1 MGSGASKAPSVD
13 TSASQDKDSKKATP
27 IHRGTVGKK
36 GKPSPHPPLT
46 AKKELLKDVDL
57 KFIDDI
63 ALQVPADL
71 LVEDFWDVV
80 EYMIVTPDGQ
90 VVNDLFKVRAIFRWI
105 VSYDIMNID
114 TDVLPPDGS
123 PLEYF
128 LKIQCEIGDHAHLF
142 YTMCSLADIPCVII
156 NGMTK
161 SAMYELGGE
170 VDRTSMASQWNA
182 VYVEGEWRIVDCFW
196 ASVCVDERNSI
207 DRVELT
213 KKNRLK
219 RVMEDGEGPVPF
231 NDFYFLVDPE
241 QLLWTHL
248 PDEPAWQLVKS
259 TITEKEFQ
267 ERAYVREQLHILDM
281 EIGNNC
287 KNCILYTDGGP
298 VNIVFTLPMS
308 EGRFY
313 KFAYNLSQMKMEVIN
328 GEEKP
333 VDLLLERFVFFEHTE
348 EQVKFISRLP
358 VTGMFQFDIFA
369 VDVQHSKSYKLL
381 CTYLIQCDGKS
392 DSILPFPDCPDLGWG
407 VTPHAEDAGIRLR
420 NKENPCGR
428 ITTKTGEIEFIF
440 EVQDIPFLSS
450 SLKNVLINEALL
462 SKYIL
467 SRRDKE
473 KYIVKVRL
481 PKEGEY
487 ALKIFADDGGNK
499 IENYIPKD
507 IINLLLYFDGGEKIN
522 DPFPNVA
529 GGNVGTKPYAEKFG
543 IDVISYHNGM
553 VKAWGGKARV
563 EFETHSEGLVL
574 MCDLSSS
581 NKDAQ
586 ARGKIEST
594 HVDNHWV
601 FDLTL
606 PVPGDYS
613 MNVLAAIDEDSSN
626 VYEIQSYMITSI
638 VSDVKRVKFAEDTK
652 EEDDIITATIRTSE
666 ETITI
671 PIPRVDA
678 TEKVFTRISRRDGRD
693 GENGTRPSVA
703 VNSDTFDITLK
714 EDGEYVMD
722 VWAQDK
728 SNVLDTVARFAI
740 CRRPSI
746 DSYTDDIDAL
756 IESLKPQAEVEE
768 EIEENIEEQQQAEEA
783 IDENDEEQQQND
795 DVDQSTVLGDD
806 EESDRQS
813 EIRDRENSEI
823 KTPSHNQKDDKES
836 NSDAEEDKI
845 NTNDNEKREESE
857 INTVVVIHTT
867 TKLKEE
873 SSKYKNVSTD
883 ENRNDRP
890 KSTQEENE
898 GRRSADSIPAE
909 NQIAAGTVTSVV
921 VKEGTQNRD
930 SISTKSDDNQ
940 EKESDDVFSSSD
952 GRSLGDVD
960 SESIFTVQESDRED
974 STRND
979 SVSVSAFGKVAAH
992 VIAEDQVDND
1002 NDDDYS
1008 DDEDER
1014 LTMESE
1020 AEVKPEIDE
1029 KNMDKDTKD
1038 KYRAARRRTI
1048 VRKLNRAIRNRKLKE
1063 LVRIF
1068 GEYKAT
1074 QPPKSD
1080 ELLRE
1085 ARRIINQ
1092 LKAKDN
1098 LINATLSKDPDI
1110 LREAIN
1116 RANKYNYNMALTVQ
1130 ILLANRLLERY
1141 IRMKKIE
1148 TTVIDMNQ
1156 NAVTEMK
1163 KYTQPPNGVHQT
1175 LGATFLLLGEEATV
1189 VKDWK
1194 KCHAL
1199 LFKTGKQNILRR
1211 VAAFDPKDT
1220 NPTIVAAAQK
1230 ILSPFRYLQIRD
1242 VSKGAAA
1249 FFTWANN
1256 MVQQAES
1263 YRNSLRKSGKTSARN
1278 IGPRSSSMA
1287 PPSGK
1292 R

>member
-1 MGSGASKAPSVD
+1 M
-13 TSASQDKDSKKATP
+13 TFDKYCYAFIKQLLDNEF
-27 IHRGTVGKK
+27 
-36 GKPSPHPPLT
+36 SP
-46 AKKELLKDVDL
+46 
-57 KFIDDI
+57 FC
-63 ALQVPADL
+63 
-71 LVEDFWDVV
+71 
-80 EYMIVTPDGQ
+80 Y
-90 VVNDLFKVRAIFRWI
+90 R
-105 VSYDIMNID
+105 
-114 TDVLPPDGS
+114 
-123 PLEYF
+123 
-128 LKIQCEIGDHAHLF
+128 
-142 YTMCSLADIPCVII
+142 LADIPCVII

-287 KNCILYTDGGP
+287 KNCILYTEGDP
-298 VNIVFTLPMS
+298 VDIVFTLPKS
-308 EGRFY
+308 GGRFY
-313 KFAYNLSQMKMEVIN
+313 KFAYSLSQMKMEVMN

-348 EQVKFISRLP
+348 EQVLFTIRLP

-407 VTPHAEDAGIRLR
+407 VTPHAEHAGIRLR

-428 ITTKTGEIEFIF
+428 ITTKTGEIELIF
-440 EVQDIPFLSS
+440 DVQDIPFLSS

-473 KYIVKVRL
+473 KFIVKVRL

-522 DPFPNVA
+522 EPFPNVA

-543 IDVISYHNGM
+543 IDVISYQNGI
-553 VKAWGGKARV
+553 VKAWGGRARV

-613 MNVLAAIDEDSSN
+613 VNVLAAIEEDSSN
-626 VYEIQSYMITSI
+626 VYEVQSYIITSI

-652 EEDDIITATIRTSE
+652 EDDDIITATIRTSE

-671 PIPRVDA
+671 PIPRVDV

-693 GENGTRPSVA
+693 GENGTRPSVV
-703 VNSDTFDITLK
+703 VNSDMFDITLK

-768 EIEENIEEQQQAEEA
+768 EIEENIEEQQQAEEE
-783 IDENDEEQQQND
+783 IDENDEEQQKND
-795 DVDQSTVLGDD
+795 DQSTVFGD

-813 EIRDRENSEI
+813 EIRERDNSEI
-823 KTPSHNQKDDKES
+823 ETPPYNQKDEQDSS
-836 NSDAEEDKI
+836 NDGEEDKI
-845 NTNDNEKREESE
+845 ITNDNEKREESD
-857 INTVVVIHTT
+857 INTVVVTKST
-867 TKLKEE
+867 TKHKQD
-873 SSKYKNVSTD
+873 SSKSKHVSTD
-883 ENRNDRP
+883 ENRNDFQ

-898 GRRSADSIPAE
+898 GRLSVDSIPAE

-921 VKEGTQNRD
+921 IKEKDTQNRD
-930 SISTKSDDNQ
+930 SISIKSNDNQ

-952 GRSLGDVD
+952 GRSLGDID
-960 SESIFTVQESDRED
+960 SESILTVQESDRED

-992 VIAEDQVDND
+992 IIAEDQVEDD

-1008 DDEDER
+1008 DEDER
-1014 LTMESE
+1014 LTIESE
-1020 AEVKPEIDE
+1020 AEVKPDIDE

-1038 KYRAARRRTI
+1038 KYHAG
-1048 VRKLNRAIRNRKLKE
+1048 KLWFYRLP
-1063 LVRIF
+1063 L
-1068 GEYKAT
+1068 
-1074 QPPKSD
+1074 
-1080 ELLRE
+1080 E
-1085 ARRIINQ
+1085 AN
-1092 LKAKDN
+1092 D
-1098 LINATLSKDPDI
+1098 
-1110 LREAIN
+1110 
-1116 RANKYNYNMALTVQ
+1116 
-1130 ILLANRLLERY
+1130 
-1141 IRMKKIE
+1141 
-1148 TTVIDMNQ
+1148 
-1156 NAVTEMK
+1156 
-1163 KYTQPPNGVHQT
+1163 
-1175 LGATFLLLGEEATV
+1175 
-1189 VKDWK
+1189 
-1194 KCHAL
+1194 
-1199 LFKTGKQNILRR
+1199 
-1211 VAAFDPKDT
+1211 
-1220 NPTIVAAAQK
+1220 
-1230 ILSPFRYLQIRD
+1230 
-1242 VSKGAAA
+1242 
-1249 FFTWANN
+1249 
-1256 MVQQAES
+1256 
-1263 YRNSLRKSGKTSARN
+1263 
-1278 IGPRSSSMA
+1278 
-1287 PPSGK
+1287 
-1292 R
+1292 

>member
-1 MGSGASKAPSVD
+1 M
-13 TSASQDKDSKKATP
+13 
-27 IHRGTVGKK
+27 
-36 GKPSPHPPLT
+36 
-46 AKKELLKDVDL
+46 
-57 KFIDDI
+57 
-63 ALQVPADL
+63 
-71 LVEDFWDVV
+71 
-80 EYMIVTPDGQ
+80 
-90 VVNDLFKVRAIFRWI
+90 
-105 VSYDIMNID
+105 
-114 TDVLPPDGS
+114 
-123 PLEYF
+123 
-128 LKIQCEIGDHAHLF
+128 
-142 YTMCSLADIPCVII
+142 
-156 NGMTK
+156 
-161 SAMYELGGE
+161 
-170 VDRTSMASQWNA
+170 
-182 VYVEGEWRIVDCFW
+182 
-196 ASVCVDERNSI
+196 
-207 DRVELT
+207 
-213 KKNRLK
+213 
-219 RVMEDGEGPVPF
+219 
-231 NDFYFLVDPE
+231 
-241 QLLWTHL
+241 
-248 PDEPAWQLVKS
+248 
-259 TITEKEFQ
+259 
-267 ERAYVREQLHILDM
+267 
-281 EIGNNC
+281 
-287 KNCILYTDGGP
+287 
-298 VNIVFTLPMS
+298 
-308 EGRFY
+308 
-313 KFAYNLSQMKMEVIN
+313 
-328 GEEKP
+328 
-333 VDLLLERFVFFEHTE
+333 
-348 EQVKFISRLP
+348 
-358 VTGMFQFDIFA
+358 
-369 VDVQHSKSYKLL
+369 
-381 CTYLIQCDGKS
+381 
-392 DSILPFPDCPDLGWG
+392 
-407 VTPHAEDAGIRLR
+407 
-420 NKENPCGR
+420 
-428 ITTKTGEIEFIF
+428 
-440 EVQDIPFLSS
+440 
-450 SLKNVLINEALL
+450 
-462 SKYIL
+462 
-467 SRRDKE
+467 
-473 KYIVKVRL
+473 
-481 PKEGEY
+481 
-487 ALKIFADDGGNK
+487 KIFADDGGNK

-522 DPFPNVA
+522 EPFPNVA

-671 PIPRVDA
+671 PIPRVDV

-795 DVDQSTVLGDD
+795 DVDQNKVLGDD

-813 EIRDRENSEI
+813 EIRKRGDSEVE
-823 KTPSHNQKDDKES
+823 TPSHTQEDDKES
-836 NSDAEEDKI
+836 SSDAEEDKI

-1020 AEVKPEIDE
+1020 AEVKPDIDE

-1038 KYRAARRRTI
+1038 KYRA
-1048 VRKLNRAIRNRKLKE
+1048 
-1063 LVRIF
+1063 
-1068 GEYKAT
+1068 G
-1074 QPPKSD
+1074 
-1080 ELLRE
+1080 
-1085 ARRIINQ
+1085 Q
-1092 LKAKDN
+1092 L
-1098 LINATLSKDPDI
+1098 
-1110 LREAIN
+1110 
-1116 RANKYNYNMALTVQ
+1116 
-1130 ILLANRLLERY
+1130 
-1141 IRMKKIE
+1141 
-1148 TTVIDMNQ
+1148 
-1156 NAVTEMK
+1156 
-1163 KYTQPPNGVHQT
+1163 
-1175 LGATFLLLGEEATV
+1175 
-1189 VKDWK
+1189 
-1194 KCHAL
+1194 
-1199 LFKTGKQNILRR
+1199 
-1211 VAAFDPKDT
+1211 
-1220 NPTIVAAAQK
+1220 
-1230 ILSPFRYLQIRD
+1230 
-1242 VSKGAAA
+1242 
-1249 FFTWANN
+1249 
-1256 MVQQAES
+1256 
-1263 YRNSLRKSGKTSARN
+1263 
-1278 IGPRSSSMA
+1278 
-1287 PPSGK
+1287 
-1292 R
+1292 

>member
-1 MGSGASKAPSVD
+1 M
-13 TSASQDKDSKKATP
+13 TFDKYCYAFIKQLLDNEF
-27 IHRGTVGKK
+27 
-36 GKPSPHPPLT
+36 SP
-46 AKKELLKDVDL
+46 
-57 KFIDDI
+57 FC
-63 ALQVPADL
+63 
-71 LVEDFWDVV
+71 
-80 EYMIVTPDGQ
+80 Y
-90 VVNDLFKVRAIFRWI
+90 R
-105 VSYDIMNID
+105 
-114 TDVLPPDGS
+114 
-123 PLEYF
+123 
-128 LKIQCEIGDHAHLF
+128 
-142 YTMCSLADIPCVII
+142 LADIPCVII

-287 KNCILYTDGGP
+287 KNCILYTEGDP
-298 VNIVFTLPMS
+298 VDIVFTLPKS

-313 KFAYNLSQMKMEVIN
+313 KFAYSLSQMKMEVMN

-348 EQVKFISRLP
+348 EQVQFTIRLP

-407 VTPHAEDAGIRLR
+407 VTPHAEHAGIRLR

-428 ITTKTGEIEFIF
+428 ITTKTGEIELIF

-473 KYIVKVRL
+473 KFIVKVRL

-522 DPFPNVA
+522 EPFPNVA

-543 IDVISYHNGM
+543 IDVISYQNGI
-553 VKAWGGKARV
+553 VKAWGGRARV

-613 MNVLAAIDEDSSN
+613 MNVLAAIEEDSSN
-626 VYEIQSYMITSI
+626 VYEVQSYIITSI

-652 EEDDIITATIRTSE
+652 EDDDIITATIRTSE

-671 PIPRVDA
+671 PIPRVDV

-693 GENGTRPSVA
+693 GENGTRPSVV
-703 VNSDTFDITLK
+703 VNSDMFDITLK

-768 EIEENIEEQQQAEEA
+768 EIEENIEEQQQAEEE
-783 IDENDEEQQQND
+783 IDENDEEQQKND
-795 DVDQSTVLGDD
+795 DVDQSSVFGDD

-813 EIRDRENSEI
+813 EIRERDNSEI
-823 KTPSHNQKDDKES
+823 ETPPYNQKDEQDSS
-836 NSDAEEDKI
+836 NDGEEDKI
-845 NTNDNEKREESE
+845 ITNDNEKREESD
-857 INTVVVIHTT
+857 INTVVVTKST
-867 TKLKEE
+867 TKHKQD
-873 SSKYKNVSTD
+873 SSNSKHVRTD
-883 ENRNDRP
+883 ENRNDFQ

-898 GRRSADSIPAE
+898 GRLSVDSIPAE

-921 VKEGTQNRD
+921 IKEKDTQNRD
-930 SISTKSDDNQ
+930 SISIKSNDNQ

-952 GRSLGDVD
+952 GRSLGDID
-960 SESIFTVQESDRED
+960 SESILTVQESDRED

-992 VIAEDQVDND
+992 IIAEDQVEDD

-1008 DDEDER
+1008 DEDER
-1014 LTMESE
+1014 LTIESE
-1020 AEVKPEIDE
+1020 AEVKPDIDE

-1038 KYRAARRRTI
+1038 KYHAG
-1048 VRKLNRAIRNRKLKE
+1048 KLWFYRLP
-1063 LVRIF
+1063 L
-1068 GEYKAT
+1068 
-1074 QPPKSD
+1074 
-1080 ELLRE
+1080 E
-1085 ARRIINQ
+1085 AN
-1092 LKAKDN
+1092 D
-1098 LINATLSKDPDI
+1098 
-1110 LREAIN
+1110 
-1116 RANKYNYNMALTVQ
+1116 
-1130 ILLANRLLERY
+1130 
-1141 IRMKKIE
+1141 
-1148 TTVIDMNQ
+1148 
-1156 NAVTEMK
+1156 
-1163 KYTQPPNGVHQT
+1163 
-1175 LGATFLLLGEEATV
+1175 
-1189 VKDWK
+1189 
-1194 KCHAL
+1194 
-1199 LFKTGKQNILRR
+1199 
-1211 VAAFDPKDT
+1211 
-1220 NPTIVAAAQK
+1220 
-1230 ILSPFRYLQIRD
+1230 
-1242 VSKGAAA
+1242 
-1249 FFTWANN
+1249 
-1256 MVQQAES
+1256 
-1263 YRNSLRKSGKTSARN
+1263 
-1278 IGPRSSSMA
+1278 
-1287 PPSGK
+1287 
-1292 R
+1292 

>member
-1 MGSGASKAPSVD
+1 M
-13 TSASQDKDSKKATP
+13 TFDKYCYAFIKQLLDNEF
-27 IHRGTVGKK
+27 
-36 GKPSPHPPLT
+36 SP
-46 AKKELLKDVDL
+46 
-57 KFIDDI
+57 FC
-63 ALQVPADL
+63 
-71 LVEDFWDVV
+71 
-80 EYMIVTPDGQ
+80 Y
-90 VVNDLFKVRAIFRWI
+90 R
-105 VSYDIMNID
+105 
-114 TDVLPPDGS
+114 
-123 PLEYF
+123 
-128 LKIQCEIGDHAHLF
+128 
-142 YTMCSLADIPCVII
+142 LADIPCVII

-219 RVMEDGEGPVPF
+219 RVMEEGEGPVPF

-281 EIGNNC
+281 EIGNKC
-287 KNCILYTDGGP
+287 KNCILYTEGDP
-298 VNIVFTLPMS
+298 VDIVFTLPKS

-313 KFAYNLSQMKMEVIN
+313 KFAYSLSQMKMEVMN

-348 EQVKFISRLP
+348 EQVQFTIRLP

-407 VTPHAEDAGIRLR
+407 VTPHAEHAGIRLR

-428 ITTKTGEIEFIF
+428 ITTKTGEIELIF

-473 KYIVKVRL
+473 KFIVKVRL

-522 DPFPNVA
+522 EPFPNVA

-543 IDVISYHNGM
+543 IDVISYQNGI
-553 VKAWGGKARV
+553 VKAWGGRARV

-613 MNVLAAIDEDSSN
+613 VNVLAAIEEDSSN
-626 VYEIQSYMITSI
+626 VYEVQSYIITSI

-652 EEDDIITATIRTSE
+652 EDDDIITATIRTSE

-671 PIPRVDA
+671 PIPRVDV

-693 GENGTRPSVA
+693 GENGTRPSVV
-703 VNSDTFDITLK
+703 VNSDMFDITLK

-768 EIEENIEEQQQAEEA
+768 EIEENIEEQQQAEEE
-783 IDENDEEQQQND
+783 IDENDEEQQKND
-795 DVDQSTVLGDD
+795 DVDQSTVFGDD

-813 EIRDRENSEI
+813 EIRERDNSEI
-823 KTPSHNQKDDKES
+823 ETPPYNQKDEQDSS
-836 NSDAEEDKI
+836 NDGEEDKI
-845 NTNDNEKREESE
+845 ITNDNEKREESD
-857 INTVVVIHTT
+857 INTVVVTKST
-867 TKLKEE
+867 TKYKQD
-873 SSKYKNVSTD
+873 SSNSKHVRTD
-883 ENRNDRP
+883 ENRNDFQ

-898 GRRSADSIPAE
+898 GRLSVDSIPAE

-921 VKEGTQNRD
+921 IKEKDTQNRD
-930 SISTKSDDNQ
+930 SISIKSNDNQ

-952 GRSLGDVD
+952 GRSLGDID
-960 SESIFTVQESDRED
+960 SESILTVQESDRED

-992 VIAEDQVDND
+992 IIAEDQVEDD

-1008 DDEDER
+1008 DEDER
-1014 LTMESE
+1014 LTIESE
-1020 AEVKPEIDE
+1020 AEVKPDIDE

-1038 KYRAARRRTI
+1038 KYHAG
-1048 VRKLNRAIRNRKLKE
+1048 KLWFYRLP
-1063 LVRIF
+1063 L
-1068 GEYKAT
+1068 
-1074 QPPKSD
+1074 
-1080 ELLRE
+1080 E
-1085 ARRIINQ
+1085 AN
-1092 LKAKDN
+1092 D
-1098 LINATLSKDPDI
+1098 
-1110 LREAIN
+1110 
-1116 RANKYNYNMALTVQ
+1116 
-1130 ILLANRLLERY
+1130 
-1141 IRMKKIE
+1141 
-1148 TTVIDMNQ
+1148 
-1156 NAVTEMK
+1156 
-1163 KYTQPPNGVHQT
+1163 
-1175 LGATFLLLGEEATV
+1175 
-1189 VKDWK
+1189 
-1194 KCHAL
+1194 
-1199 LFKTGKQNILRR
+1199 
-1211 VAAFDPKDT
+1211 
-1220 NPTIVAAAQK
+1220 
-1230 ILSPFRYLQIRD
+1230 
-1242 VSKGAAA
+1242 
-1249 FFTWANN
+1249 
-1256 MVQQAES
+1256 
-1263 YRNSLRKSGKTSARN
+1263 
-1278 IGPRSSSMA
+1278 
-1287 PPSGK
+1287 
-1292 R
+1292 

>member
-1 MGSGASKAPSVD
+1 M
-13 TSASQDKDSKKATP
+13 TFDKYCYAFIKQLLDNEF
-27 IHRGTVGKK
+27 
-36 GKPSPHPPLT
+36 SP
-46 AKKELLKDVDL
+46 
-57 KFIDDI
+57 FC
-63 ALQVPADL
+63 
-71 LVEDFWDVV
+71 
-80 EYMIVTPDGQ
+80 Y
-90 VVNDLFKVRAIFRWI
+90 R
-105 VSYDIMNID
+105 
-114 TDVLPPDGS
+114 
-123 PLEYF
+123 
-128 LKIQCEIGDHAHLF
+128 
-142 YTMCSLADIPCVII
+142 LADIPCVII

-287 KNCILYTDGGP
+287 KNCILYTEGDP
-298 VNIVFTLPMS
+298 VDIVFTLPKS
-308 EGRFY
+308 GGRFY
-313 KFAYNLSQMKMEVIN
+313 KFAYSLSQMKMEVMN

-348 EQVKFISRLP
+348 EQVLFTIRLP

-381 CTYLIQCDGKS
+381 CTFLIQCDGKS

-407 VTPHAEDAGIRLR
+407 VTPHAEHAGIRLR

-428 ITTKTGEIEFIF
+428 ITTKTGEIELIF

-473 KYIVKVRL
+473 KFIVKVRL

-522 DPFPNVA
+522 EPFPNVA

-543 IDVISYHNGM
+543 IDVISYQNGI
-553 VKAWGGKARV
+553 VKAWGGRARV

-613 MNVLAAIDEDSSN
+613 VNVLAAIEEDSSN
-626 VYEIQSYMITSI
+626 VYEVQSYIITSI

-652 EEDDIITATIRTSE
+652 EDDDIITATIRTSE

-671 PIPRVDA
+671 PIPRVDV

-693 GENGTRPSVA
+693 GENGTRPSVV
-703 VNSDTFDITLK
+703 VNSDMFDITLK

-768 EIEENIEEQQQAEEA
+768 EIEENIEEQQQAEEER
-783 IDENDEEQQQND
+783 DENDEEQQKND
-795 DVDQSTVLGDD
+795 DQSTVFGDD

-813 EIRDRENSEI
+813 EIRERDNSEI
-823 KTPSHNQKDDKES
+823 ETPPYNQKDEQDSS
-836 NSDAEEDKI
+836 NDGEEDKI
-845 NTNDNEKREESE
+845 ITNDNEKREESD
-857 INTVVVIHTT
+857 INTVVVTKST
-867 TKLKEE
+867 TKYKQD
-873 SSKYKNVSTD
+873 SSNSKHVRTD
-883 ENRNDRP
+883 ENRNDFQ

-898 GRRSADSIPAE
+898 GRLSVDSIPAE

-921 VKEGTQNRD
+921 IKEKDTQNRD
-930 SISTKSDDNQ
+930 SISIKSNDNQ

-952 GRSLGDVD
+952 GRSLGDID
-960 SESIFTVQESDRED
+960 SESILTVQESDRED

-992 VIAEDQVDND
+992 IIAEDQVEDD

-1008 DDEDER
+1008 DEDER
-1014 LTMESE
+1014 LTIESE
-1020 AEVKPEIDE
+1020 AEVKPDIDE

-1038 KYRAARRRTI
+1038 KYHAG
-1048 VRKLNRAIRNRKLKE
+1048 KLWFYRLP
-1063 LVRIF
+1063 L
-1068 GEYKAT
+1068 
-1074 QPPKSD
+1074 
-1080 ELLRE
+1080 E
-1085 ARRIINQ
+1085 AN
-1092 LKAKDN
+1092 D
-1098 LINATLSKDPDI
+1098 
-1110 LREAIN
+1110 
-1116 RANKYNYNMALTVQ
+1116 
-1130 ILLANRLLERY
+1130 
-1141 IRMKKIE
+1141 
-1148 TTVIDMNQ
+1148 
-1156 NAVTEMK
+1156 
-1163 KYTQPPNGVHQT
+1163 
-1175 LGATFLLLGEEATV
+1175 
-1189 VKDWK
+1189 
-1194 KCHAL
+1194 
-1199 LFKTGKQNILRR
+1199 
-1211 VAAFDPKDT
+1211 
-1220 NPTIVAAAQK
+1220 
-1230 ILSPFRYLQIRD
+1230 
-1242 VSKGAAA
+1242 
-1249 FFTWANN
+1249 
-1256 MVQQAES
+1256 
-1263 YRNSLRKSGKTSARN
+1263 
-1278 IGPRSSSMA
+1278 
-1287 PPSGK
+1287 
-1292 R
+1292 

>member
-1 MGSGASKAPSVD
+1 
-13 TSASQDKDSKKATP
+13 
-27 IHRGTVGKK
+27 
-36 GKPSPHPPLT
+36 
-46 AKKELLKDVDL
+46 
-57 KFIDDI
+57 
-63 ALQVPADL
+63 
-71 LVEDFWDVV
+71 
-80 EYMIVTPDGQ
+80 MIVTPDGQ
-90 VVNDLFKVRAIFRWI
+90 IVNDLFKVRAIFRWI

-287 KNCILYTDGGP
+287 KNCILYTDGDP

-348 EQVKFISRLP
+348 EQVKFIIRLP
-358 VTGMFQFDIFA
+358 VTGMFQFDIFS

-522 DPFPNVA
+522 EPFPNVA

-756 IESLKPQAEVEE
+756 IESLKPQAKVEE

-795 DVDQSTVLGDD
+795 DVDQSTVLGYD
-806 EESDRQS
+806 EESDCQS

-857 INTVVVIHTT
+857 MNTAVVYHTT

-873 SSKYKNVSTD
+873 SSKSKNVSTD
-883 ENRNDRP
+883 ENRIDRP

-979 SVSVSAFGKVAAH
+979 SVSVSVSAFGKVAAH

-1020 AEVKPEIDE
+1020 AEVKPDIDE

-1048 VRKLNRAIRNRKLKE
+1048 VRKLHRAIRNRKLKE

-1074 QPPKSD
+1074 QPQKSD

-1175 LGATFLLLGEEATV
+1175 LGATFLLLGEGATV

-1199 LFKTGKQNILRR
+1199 LFKTGKQSILRR
-1211 VAAFDPKDT
+1211 VATFDPKDT

-1230 ILSPFRYLQIRD
+1230 ILSPFKYLQIRD